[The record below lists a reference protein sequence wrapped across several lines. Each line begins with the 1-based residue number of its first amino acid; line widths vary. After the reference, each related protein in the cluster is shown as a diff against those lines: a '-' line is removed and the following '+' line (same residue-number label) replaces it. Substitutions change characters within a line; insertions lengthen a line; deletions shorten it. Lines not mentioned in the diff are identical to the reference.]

1 MARRGSAAN
10 SSARAKAGTLVA
22 DTARSFCRSLACLT
36 ELVGG
41 EAGYGSQRD
50 AEAIAGKRLWRVS
63 RRAVA
68 HSAAQSAG
76 VADANRPTIG
86 LRSGCGC
93 CTEQKP
99 QARTASW

>member
-1 MARRGSAAN
+1 MVSWGSAAN

-22 DTARSFCRSLACLT
+22 DTARSFCRSLACLA

-41 EAGYGSQRD
+41 KAGYGSQRD
-50 AEAIAGKRLWRVS
+50 AEAIADNRLRRVS

-76 VADANRPTIG
+76 VADADRPTIG
-86 LRSGCGC
+86 LRRFCGWPPA
-93 CTEQKP
+93 QKTKS
-99 QARTASW
+99 RTAP